1 MTNGAEKLKPCP
13 FCGTAMRDHGHCFSH
28 PRPSGPD
35 CIIRHYSFDKQKAEQ
50 WNTRTPAP
58 SSDIEELVAWL
69 NEVRTGRHGDITLHS
84 GMAGIRLKQAAD
96 TLLAIQGERDAL
108 RAIVTKCADKFDHY
122 EQLHRLK
129 CTSEGDEK
137 ADRNRE
143 LADMC
148 RAALTATKNGAR
160 PVASRGG

>member
-108 RAIVTKCADKFDHY
+108 AKEAY
-122 EQLHRLK
+122 E
-129 CTSEGDEK
+129 EGVEDGIAWHCFPESGPRPTWE
-137 ADRNRE
+137 A
-143 LADMC
+143 
-148 RAALTATKNGAR
+148 RAALTATG
-160 PVASRGG
+160 